1 MARAS
6 TTPCPGTVAAFAPL
20 WRRGHV
26 FGFSCGGSS
35 SPDVRNL
42 SFSNQALD
50 SSSCKCR
57 ERCKSSKRTCGGSR
71 PEKVMCRWTKGRQD
85 PPFPWP
91 LWGLHVHPSPGLE
104 SSGIRV
110 HGSEFLS
117 LQVWYPGGQICD
129 AALKA
134 TSGLLSQG
142 SLLLVHQDSLPPCTS
157 FYNSWKGRNSLE
169 CLSLSVPYLVA
180 TPPWQGLTDHGWTP
194 LCKHKRP

>member
-1 MARAS
+1 MVHVGQEQRQHPELLAFRGWRYFHRQSNNHWNAGVFKMARAS

-57 ERCKSSKRTCGGSR
+57 ERCKSSKRACGGSR

-85 PPFPWP
+85 PP
-91 LWGLHVHPSPGLE
+91 SPGP
-104 SSGIRV
+104 SG
-110 HGSEFLS
+110 GSMFTLHLDWNRLGS
-117 LQVWYPGGQICD
+117 GSM
-129 AALKA
+129 ALNSFPCKF
-134 TSGLLSQG
+134 GIQG
-142 SLLLVHQDSLPPCTS
+142 D
-157 FYNSWKGRNSLE
+157 R
-169 CLSLSVPYLVA
+169 SVMQL
-180 TPPWQGLTDHGWTP
+180 
-194 LCKHKRP
+194 